1 MNCRV
6 LFRSRIIYITEI
18 KTVTHYSENCVT
30 VCRVTDLFTE
40 IIIILSVIDFDNLDP
55 LHNVLPLR
63 TCSDQK
69 VMPPGFPFGL
79 YPH

>member
-18 KTVTHYSENCVT
+18 KTVTHYSEKCVAVKT
-30 VCRVTDLFTE
+30 VCIVTDFFTE

-55 LHNVLPLR
+55 LHNVLHL
-63 TCSDQK
+63 
-69 VMPPGFPFGL
+69 
-79 YPH
+79 